1 MARPASPA
9 RRFRH
14 PTSPTRRFKHWGW
27 GFEDQQ
33 PPPEQVAAGAA
44 AAREHLGF
52 PPAEVEWPVPLDAVD
67 LPSRRLD
74 PPPELAHICATD
86 RYERVTHSYGK
97 SYRDVVRAFRGRFEN
112 PTDVVAHPADEADVE
127 HVLVWCEQ
135 VGAVAIPFGGGTSV
149 VGGIEPP
156 GERPSVTI
164 DLRAMDRVVEVDRAS
179 RAALIQAGATGP
191 RLEEQLREHGLTLR
205 HFPQSFEYSTLGG
218 WIATRAGGH
227 FATQHTHID
236 DFVESIRALTPRGL
250 WESRRLPGSGAGP
263 SPDRMLIGS
272 EGILGV
278 ITEAWMRVQD
288 APRFKESSA
297 VLFDSF
303 ESGAQAVRAL
313 SQSGL
318 HPSNCRLLDGDEAAL
333 AGALPEEEGDGRP
346 ALLVLGFES
355 ADHELASWMSRA
367 LELCEDHGG
376 RPRER
381 RKGAPAD
388 SEPAG
393 SARSGHEPAGSAGS
407 GHEPAGSARSGH
419 EPAGSAGSGHEPAGS
434 AAAGG
439 ARARDSSPRG
449 ESETAWRQAFLQAP
463 YLRDT
468 LIAGGIFV
476 ETFETAVTWDRFEE
490 LVGTVRERARE
501 ALGGDGIVTCRLTHV
516 YPDGAAPYFT
526 GFAPARRGDE
536 LAQWDRVKAAASE
549 VIAAGGGTITH
560 HHAVGRDHRPW
571 YDRQRPDP
579 FADALRAAKAS
590 VDPAGILN
598 PGVLIDPG

>member
-1 MARPASPA
+1 MTPPGDPSL
-9 RRFRH
+9 RRR
-14 PTSPTRRFKHWGW
+14 KHWGW

-33 PPPEQVAAGAA
+33 PPPEQVEASAA
-44 AAREHLGF
+44 AAREQLGF
-52 PPAEVEWPVPLDAVD
+52 PPAEVEQPLPLDDVE
-67 LPSRRLD
+67 LSPSRLG
-74 PPPELAHICATD
+74 PPASLAHICAAD

-97 SYRDVVRAFRGRFEN
+97 SYRDVVRAFRGRFGN
-112 PTDVVAHPADEADVE
+112 PTDVVAHPADEADLE
-127 HVLVWCEQ
+127 RVLAWCEEA
-135 VGAVAIPFGGGTSV
+135 GAAAIPFGGGTSV
-149 VGGIEPP
+149 VGGVEPP
-156 GERPSVTI
+156 GDRPSVTI
-164 DLRAMDRVVEVDRAS
+164 DVRSMDRVLEVDRAS

-191 RLEEQLREHGLTLR
+191 GLEEQLREHGLTLR

-227 FATQHTHID
+227 YATLHTHID
-236 DFVESIRALTPRGL
+236 EFVESIRALTPRGP

-278 ITEAWMRVQD
+278 ITAAWMRVQD
-288 APRFKESSA
+288 APRFKESA
-297 VLFDSF
+297 AIVFDSF
-303 ESGAQAVRAL
+303 ESGARAVRAL

-318 HPSNCRLLDGDEAAL
+318 HPSNCRLLDGEEAAL
-333 AGALPEEEGDGRP
+333 TGAVPEGRADSRP

-355 ADHELASWMSRA
+355 ADHELGPWISRA

-376 RPRER
+376 RPRPSTNKR
-381 RKGAPAD
+381 NGP
-388 SEPAG
+388 
-393 SARSGHEPAGSAGS
+393 
-407 GHEPAGSARSGH
+407 
-419 EPAGSAGSGHEPAGS
+419 
-434 AAAGG
+434 
-439 ARARDSSPRG
+439 G
-449 ESETAWRQAFLQAP
+449 ESETAWRDAFLHAP

-468 LIAGGIFV
+468 LVAAGIFV
-476 ETFETAVTWDRFEE
+476 ETFETAVTWDRFDE
-490 LVGTVRERARE
+490 LLGTVRERTRE

-526 GFAPARRGDE
+526 VLAPARRGDE
-536 LAQWDRVKAAASE
+536 LVQWDELKEAASE

-579 FADALRAAKAS
+579 FAAALRAAKAA

-598 PGVLIDPG
+598 PGVLIDP

>member
-1 MARPASPA
+1 MTRTGEPASPP
-9 RRFRH
+9 RRR
-14 PTSPTRRFKHWGW
+14 KHWGW

-33 PPPEQVAAGAA
+33 PPHEQVEAAAAGA
-44 AAREHLGF
+44 RKRLGF
-52 PPAEVEWPVPLDAVD
+52 PPAEVERPVPLDAIE
-67 LPSRRLD
+67 LPPPRLD
-74 PPPELAHICATD
+74 PPASLAHICRSD
-86 RYERVTHSYGK
+86 PYERVTHSYGK
-97 SYRDVVRAFRGRFEN
+97 AYRDVIRAFRGRFDN
-112 PTDVVAHPADEADVE
+112 PTDVVAHPRDEPDVE
-127 HVLVWCEQ
+127 RVLAWCEEA
-135 VGAVAIPFGGGTSV
+135 GAAAIPFGGGTSV
-149 VGGIEPP
+149 VGGVEPP
-156 GERPSVTI
+156 GDRPSVTI
-164 DLRAMDRVVEVDRAS
+164 DLGSMDRVVEVDSAS

-191 RLEEQLREHGLTLR
+191 GLEEQLREHGLTLR

-227 FATQHTHID
+227 YATLYTHID

-288 APRFKESSA
+288 APRFRESAA

-303 ESGAQAVRAL
+303 ESGAHAVRAL

-318 HPSNCRLLDGDEAAL
+318 HPSNCRLLDPAEARL
-333 AGALPEEEGDGRP
+333 TGAAPDGK

-355 ADHELASWMSRA
+355 ADHELGPWMSRA

-376 RPRER
+376 RAREH
-381 RKGAPAD
+381 PSPD
-388 SEPAG
+388 
-393 SARSGHEPAGSAGS
+393 GSAGASAS
-407 GHEPAGSARSGH
+407 GRDRSA
-419 EPAGSAGSGHEPAGS
+419 
-434 AAAGG
+434 
-439 ARARDSSPRG
+439 RG
-449 ESETAWRQAFLQAP
+449 ESESAWRDAFLQAP

-468 LIAGGIFV
+468 LVAAGIFA

-490 LVGTVRERARE
+490 LVGTVREQTRE

-526 GFAPARRGDE
+526 MLAPARRGDE
-536 LAQWDRVKAAASE
+536 LAQWAEVKAAASE
-549 VIAAGGGTITH
+549 LVLAGGGTITH

-571 YDRQRPDP
+571 YDRQRPEP
-579 FADALRAAKAS
+579 FATARRAAKSA

-598 PGVLIDPG
+598 PGVLIDP